1 VKGVMEKKHIIRFLN
16 EKKRGAYTLMVEM
29 YANVIS
35 SMAVTMALELI
46 KEDLEKDSGEAVEL
60 HYFSLARAINRFKK
74 KTNTKLEA
82 ATEREWKFRDA
93 HEIKEGQSSPGKFKV
108 G

>member
-1 VKGVMEKKHIIRFLN
+1 MEKKHIIRFLK

-46 KEDLEKDSGEAVEL
+46 KEDLEKDSGEVVEL
-60 HYFSLARAINRFKK
+60 HYFSLVRAISRFKK
-74 KTNTKLEA
+74 KTAIEPGA

-93 HEIKEGQSSPGKFKV
+93 NEIKEGQLGPGNFKL